1 MNKDDIQLLYR
12 YNRWANATILNA
24 VAPLSMDD
32 FSRKLGGSFPSVR
45 ETLVHIM
52 GAEWIWLRRWK
63 GVSPPALL
71 SAAEFPNLNS
81 IKHRWPEIE
90 AEQMEFVAGIRD
102 APRILVL
109 QNSGC
114 VPESPC
120 AAALNPLVNVTRIK
134 VTYALAFS
142 AVWPAR
148 AVELNRGRTYE
159 FECKNSKSRWHGSRG
174 YVR

>member
-24 VAPLSMDD
+24 VATLSKDD

-90 AEQMEFVAGIRD
+90 AEQMEFVAGITD
-102 APRILVL
+102 ALL
-109 QNSGC
+109 QQPLKYVNLKGQ
-114 VPESPC
+114 VFEYPLGREMQH
-120 AAALNPLVNVTRIK
+120 LVN
-134 VTYALAFS
+134 
-142 AVWPAR
+142 
-148 AVELNRGRTYE
+148 
-159 FECKNSKSRWHGSRG
+159 HGSYHRG
-174 YVR
+174 QVTNFLRQLGAQPVATDLLVYFDVDGKPA

>member
-12 YNRWANATILNA
+12 YNRWADATILNA
-24 VAPLSMDD
+24 VAPLSKDD

-90 AEQMEFVAGIRD
+90 AEQMEFVAGITD
-102 APRILVL
+102 ALL
-109 QNSGC
+109 QQPLKYVNLKGQ
-114 VPESPC
+114 VFEYPLGREMQH
-120 AAALNPLVNVTRIK
+120 LVN
-134 VTYALAFS
+134 
-142 AVWPAR
+142 
-148 AVELNRGRTYE
+148 
-159 FECKNSKSRWHGSRG
+159 HGSYHRG
-174 YVR
+174 QVTNFLRQLGAQPVATDLLVYFDVDGKLA

>member
-24 VAPLSMDD
+24 VAPLSKDD

-71 SAAEFPNLNS
+71 SAAQFPDLSS

-90 AEQMEFVAGIRD
+90 AEQMEFVAGMTD
-102 APRILVL
+102 ALL
-109 QNSGC
+109 QQPLKYVNLKGQ
-114 VPESPC
+114 PFEY
-120 AAALNPLVNVTRIK
+120 PLVRVMQHLVN
-134 VTYALAFS
+134 
-142 AVWPAR
+142 
-148 AVELNRGRTYE
+148 
-159 FECKNSKSRWHGSRG
+159 HGSYHRG
-174 YVR
+174 QVTNFLRQLGAQPVATDLLVYFDVESKLA

>member
-12 YNRWANATILNA
+12 YNRWADATILNA
-24 VAPLSMDD
+24 VAPLSKDD

-71 SAAEFPNLNS
+71 SAAEFPDLIS

-90 AEQMEFVAGIRD
+90 AEQMEFVAGMTD
-102 APRILVL
+102 ALL
-109 QNSGC
+109 QQPLKYVNLKGQLF
-114 VPESPC
+114 EY
-120 AAALNPLVNVTRIK
+120 PLVRVMQHLVN
-134 VTYALAFS
+134 
-142 AVWPAR
+142 
-148 AVELNRGRTYE
+148 
-159 FECKNSKSRWHGSRG
+159 HGSYHRG
-174 YVR
+174 QVTNFLRQLGAQPIATDLLVYFDVDGKLA

>member
-24 VAPLSMDD
+24 VAPLSKDD

-90 AEQMEFVAGIRD
+90 AEQMEFVAGITD
-102 APRILVL
+102 ALL
-109 QNSGC
+109 QQPLKYVNLKGQ
-114 VPESPC
+114 VFEYPLGREMQH
-120 AAALNPLVNVTRIK
+120 LVN
-134 VTYALAFS
+134 
-142 AVWPAR
+142 
-148 AVELNRGRTYE
+148 
-159 FECKNSKSRWHGSRG
+159 HGSYHRG
-174 YVR
+174 QVTNFLRQLGAQPVATDLLVYFDVDGKRA

>member
-1 MNKDDIQLLYR
+1 MVREAVRRRIMANHYHDENDLKLLKEISR
-12 YNRWANATILNA
+12 LAPQEFKAWANATILNA

-90 AEQMEFVAGIRD
+90 AEQMEFVA
-102 APRILVL
+102 
-109 QNSGC
+109 
-114 VPESPC
+114 
-120 AAALNPLVNVTRIK
+120 
-134 VTYALAFS
+134 
-142 AVWPAR
+142 
-148 AVELNRGRTYE
+148 
-159 FECKNSKSRWHGSRG
+159 
-174 YVR
+174 

>member
-24 VAPLSMDD
+24 VAPLSKDD

-90 AEQMEFVAGIRD
+90 AEQMEFVAGITD
-102 APRILVL
+102 ALL
-109 QNSGC
+109 QQPLKYVNLKGQ
-114 VPESPC
+114 VFEYPLGREMQH
-120 AAALNPLVNVTRIK
+120 LVN
-134 VTYALAFS
+134 
-142 AVWPAR
+142 
-148 AVELNRGRTYE
+148 
-159 FECKNSKSRWHGSRG
+159 HGSYHRG
-174 YVR
+174 QVTNFLRQLGAQPVATDLLVYFDVDGKLA

>member
-24 VAPLSMDD
+24 VAPLSKDD

-71 SAAEFPNLNS
+71 SAAQFPDLSS

-90 AEQMEFVAGIRD
+90 AEQMEFVAGMTD
-102 APRILVL
+102 ALL
-109 QNSGC
+109 QQPLKYVNLKGQ
-114 VPESPC
+114 VFEYPLGREMQH
-120 AAALNPLVNVTRIK
+120 LVN
-134 VTYALAFS
+134 
-142 AVWPAR
+142 
-148 AVELNRGRTYE
+148 
-159 FECKNSKSRWHGSRG
+159 HGSYHRG
-174 YVR
+174 QVTNFLRQLGAQPVATDLLVYFDVDGKLA

>member
-12 YNRWANATILNA
+12 YNGWANATILNA

-90 AEQMEFVAGIRD
+90 AEQMEFVAGITD
-102 APRILVL
+102 ALL
-109 QNSGC
+109 QQPLKYVNLKGQ
-114 VPESPC
+114 VFEYPLGREMQH
-120 AAALNPLVNVTRIK
+120 LVN
-134 VTYALAFS
+134 
-142 AVWPAR
+142 
-148 AVELNRGRTYE
+148 
-159 FECKNSKSRWHGSRG
+159 HGSYHRG
-174 YVR
+174 QVTNFLRQLGAQPVATDLLVYFDVDGKLA